1 MKCAF
6 GWVLIVGVIASPLT
20 GLGKAKPASV
30 RAEVAVVPTQAMP
43 LIPLGPFVRAANGD
57 ILALNDGWIRRS
69 SDGGASWKGARMFP
83 SGDYEPLN
91 DSALLVTQSGRV
103 VAFFIDRK
111 TLRYEWDDGARRL
124 KPSSKA
130 CTLVA
135 VSDDH
140 GATWR
145 TPQELQGTYA
155 GASRGLAEIAPGHL
169 VAVGQEMTSAKPTNV
184 TVMYESS
191 DNGES
196 WRRRSTMDGGGR
208 GHHDGW
214 YEGVALAVP
223 GGAFAVLRSTQD
235 TLMVTRRTASGWSRP
250 TSMNIP
256 ASSSPAGLLRL
267 ADGRILM
274 AYNPLYPSGERT
286 TRRFADQGSERG
298 ASWYRRE
305 IYARWSEDE
314 GKTWSAPRVLWRG
327 EKDAAYPTLFE
338 IEPGRVWMTT
348 YQGQVRLSFDM
359 ADLVGAPP
367 VR

>member
-1 MKCAF
+1 M
-6 GWVLIVGVIASPLT
+6 LS
-20 GLGKAKPASV
+20 ASV
-30 RAEVAVVPTQAMP
+30 ILALASLGGARAEVAAVPTQAMP

-69 SDGGASWKGARMFP
+69 TDGGASWKGARMFP
-83 SGDYEPLN
+83 GGDYEALN
-91 DSALLVTQSGRV
+91 DSALLVTKSGRV

-111 TLRYEWDDGARRL
+111 TLRYDWDNAARRL
-124 KPSSKA
+124 NPSSKA

-135 VSDDH
+135 VSDDN

-145 TPQELQGTYA
+145 MTQEVQGTYA

-184 TVMYESS
+184 TVMYEST
-191 DNGES
+191 DNGDT

-208 GHHDGW
+208 GHHDGI

-223 GGAFAVLRSTQD
+223 GGAIAVLRSTQD
-235 TLMVTRRTASGWSRP
+235 SLWVTRRTASGWSRP
-250 TSMNIP
+250 ASMGIP

-267 ADGRILM
+267 ADGTILM
-274 AYNPLYPSGERT
+274 AYNPLYPTGQRT
-286 TRRFADQGSERG
+286 TRRFSDQGSERG

-314 GKTWSAPRVLWRG
+314 GRTWSAPRVLWRG
-327 EKDAAYPTLFE
+327 ETDAAYPTLFE
-338 IEPGRVWMTT
+338 IEPGQVWMTT
-348 YQGQVRLSFDM
+348 YQGQVRLRFDV
-359 ADLVGAPP
+359 DELKQTPP
-367 VR
+367 VP

>member
-1 MKCAF
+1 M
-6 GWVLIVGVIASPLT
+6 LSTSVILGLAS
-20 GLGKAKPASV
+20 LGGM
-30 RAEVAVVPTQAMP
+30 RAEAAVVPTQAIP
-43 LIPLGPFVRAANGD
+43 LIPLGPFVRATDGD
-57 ILALNDGWIRRS
+57 ILALNDGRIRRS
-69 SDGGASWKGARMFP
+69 TDGGASWKGARMFP
-83 SGDYEPLN
+83 GGDYEALN
-91 DSALLVTQSGRV
+91 DSALLVTKSGRV

-124 KPSSKA
+124 KPSSQA
-130 CTLVA
+130 RTLVA

-145 TPQELQGTYA
+145 VKQEVQSTYA
-155 GASRGLAEIAPGHL
+155 GASRGLAEMAPGHL

-184 TVMYESS
+184 TAIYEST
-191 DNGES
+191 DNGDT

-223 GGAFAVLRSTQD
+223 GGSMAVLRSTQD
-235 TLMVTRRTASGWSRP
+235 TLMLTRRTASGWSRP

-256 ASSSPAGLLRL
+256 ASSSLAGLLRL
-267 ADGRILM
+267 QDGRILM

-298 ASWYRRE
+298 ASWFRRE

-327 EKDAAYPTLFE
+327 ATDAAYPTMFE

-348 YQGQVRLSFDM
+348 YQGQVRLSF
-359 ADLVGAPP
+359 AVGDLMGALP
-367 VR
+367 VL